1 MHLLNANKTTL
12 LSVISVPMTALLLT
26 TGCASLSS
34 FKTAKPLG
42 KGTTEGTF
50 SVSHVATMN
59 SKDSLIPGFM
69 EEPPEFWF
77 FELQGSM
84 GVTEKLDVGL
94 KYTFPLSGAIDAKYC
109 LAGAGNEKGFFFS
122 PGLKIGYTSLPNDA
136 DDSTKNNRIEYF
148 VPLYLSM
155 YFNEFL
161 SLSLIPSY
169 SGRFYTEASGY
180 SNLLGGSVNI
190 RFGKK
195 FGMIAEYSFY
205 HNFNM
210 EWDEYQAGAALY
222 FPLFKLF
229 K

>member
-1 MHLLNANKTTL
+1 MHLLNTKKSSLLTVVSFTT
-12 LSVISVPMTALLLT
+12 ISLFLT

-42 KGTTEGTF
+42 KGNTEGAF
-50 SVSHVATMN
+50 SVSHVATTN
-59 SKDSLIPGFM
+59 NQDSLIPGLM
-69 EEPPEFWF
+69 EKPPEFWF

-84 GVTEKLDVGL
+84 GITEKLDVGL
-94 KYTFPLSGAIDAKYC
+94 KYTFPLSGSLDAKYC
-109 LAGAGNEKGFFFS
+109 LAGADKDKGFFFS
-122 PGLKIGYTSLPNDA
+122 PGLKIGYTSLPDDA
-136 DDSTKNNRIEYF
+136 SDSTNNNRIEYF

-155 YFNEFL
+155 YFTDFL

-180 SNLLGGSVNI
+180 SNLLGGSANI
-190 RFGKK
+190 RIGKK
-195 FGMIAEYSFY
+195 FGMIAEYSYY

-210 EWDEYQAGAALY
+210 EWDEYQIGAALY